1 MPYSDNKQT
10 DELSGAPGRHLFW
23 VLFMAVLVFI
33 IMIEGYYTLVL
44 RNKIRKQ
51 RELSG
56 QISLE
61 LQNLKNER
69 DKLSEELDAYKI
81 LSGENKDGSTEKR

>member
-1 MPYSDNKQT
+1 MPDSDKKQAA
-10 DELSGAPGRHLFW
+10 ELSGTPGKHLFW
-23 VLFMAVLVFI
+23 VLFMVVLVFI

-51 RELSG
+51 RELAG

-81 LSGENKDGSTEKR
+81 LSGENRNGSTKKR